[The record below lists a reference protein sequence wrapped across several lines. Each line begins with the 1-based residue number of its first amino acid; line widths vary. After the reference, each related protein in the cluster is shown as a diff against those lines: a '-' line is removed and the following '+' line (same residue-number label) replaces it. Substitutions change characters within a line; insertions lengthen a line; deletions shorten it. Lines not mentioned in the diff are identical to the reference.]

1 MLFDDHASQ
10 FDRTR
15 GIPSRAVEEIV
26 KAIAS
31 LAPIL
36 PESVLL
42 EIGAG
47 TGKIGFHLSKLPI
60 KYIGFDLS
68 NQMLEI
74 FRKRL
79 NSTNTDSL
87 LVETDGNS
95 NWPADDGSVDI
106 IFAARVLHLLEPHHV
121 VKETLRVGK
130 SSGSVII
137 TGRIRRDNQS
147 VKSRMRHRMRELLEI
162 RGINVKDAKS
172 ALVSIYGKLEACG
185 GERIRPRF
193 VSRWSRPSSPLQSI
207 DSWRKKRGLGGIDI
221 SNDIKTRVLEEL
233 HQWTMEEYSDPER
246 TLETVEQYE
255 LSGVRLKV
263 RP

>member
-26 KAIAS
+26 KAISS

-47 TGKIGFHLSKLPI
+47 TGEIGFPLSKMPN

-79 NSTNTDSL
+79 NSTNSDYL

-95 NWPADDGSVDI
+95 SWPVDDASVDI
-106 IFAARVLHLLEPHHV
+106 IFSARVLHLLEPKQV
-121 VKETLRVGK
+121 VKEILRAGK

-147 VKSRMRHRMRELLEI
+147 INSRMRHRMRELLEI

-193 VSRWSRPSSPLQSI
+193 VSRWTRPSSPLQSI

-233 HQWTMEEYSDPER
+233 YQWTTEEYSDPEQ

-263 RP
+263 QQ